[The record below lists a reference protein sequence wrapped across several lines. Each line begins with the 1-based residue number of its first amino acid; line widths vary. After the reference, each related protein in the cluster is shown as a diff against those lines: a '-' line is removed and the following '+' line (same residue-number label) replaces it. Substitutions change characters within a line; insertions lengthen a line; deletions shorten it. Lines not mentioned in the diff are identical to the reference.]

1 MERDPV
7 LGGLFED
14 AVHRIDVPV
23 GELVAGSMRLG
34 RRQRLHR
41 RLRIAG
47 TSLVVAALAT
57 TGAATQ
63 WSSGEGDARR
73 TVASGATS
81 VFPERP
87 APSPPREQ
95 VTPEAMLQ
103 ILVEMLPSGG
113 QLTEFV
119 PESGH
124 PAAFSVVYDDGNG
137 ASELTVGM
145 QPQRDPNPDL
155 SCDGYRG
162 LQAPGTPPPSCTTRE
177 LPDGT
182 KLQTLTGGDG
192 RTALYGIT
200 VHAYRPD
207 GVRVWISAANGKTG
221 YKGGVTRPK
230 PPLGVL
236 RLEAMA
242 ADPAWQL
249 TVEHATAEEGRA
261 LVDRRLARPATP
273 APHD

>member
-87 APSPPREQ
+87 PHRRANRSPRRRCCRFWWRCCP
-95 VTPEAMLQ
+95 
-103 ILVEMLPSGG
+103 
-113 QLTEFV
+113 
-119 PESGH
+119 
-124 PAAFSVVYDDGNG
+124 PAGN
-137 ASELTVGM
+137 
-145 QPQRDPNPDL
+145 
-155 SCDGYRG
+155 
-162 LQAPGTPPPSCTTRE
+162 
-177 LPDGT
+177 
-182 KLQTLTGGDG
+182 
-192 RTALYGIT
+192 
-200 VHAYRPD
+200 
-207 GVRVWISAANGKTG
+207 
-221 YKGGVTRPK
+221 
-230 PPLGVL
+230 
-236 RLEAMA
+236 
-242 ADPAWQL
+242 
-249 TVEHATAEEGRA
+249 
-261 LVDRRLARPATP
+261 
-273 APHD
+273 